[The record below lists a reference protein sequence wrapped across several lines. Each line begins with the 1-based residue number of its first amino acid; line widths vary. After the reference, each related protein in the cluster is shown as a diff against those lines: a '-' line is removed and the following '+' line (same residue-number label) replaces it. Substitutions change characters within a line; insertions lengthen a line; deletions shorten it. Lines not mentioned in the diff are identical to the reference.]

1 MDGYRGKQPL
11 AKDKV
16 IETID
21 NVQRMLVTYP
31 EIFSIDM
38 NPVMVTE
45 NRAVIVDIKIY
56 IKN

>member
-11 AKDKV
+11 AKEKV

-21 NVQRMLVTYP
+21 KVQKMLVTYP

-45 NRAVIVDIKIY
+45 DRAVVVDIKIY
-56 IKN
+56 LKS